1 MDPSVRPQFF
11 DGQYVGADDL
21 EAIGAYGD
29 ARLREHL
36 LGGHTWGIAAGL
48 DIVEKPRPDGAVD
61 AWVQPG
67 YGWDGYGRVMTVRS
81 PVPVAPDALKGF
93 PSGAWFVWLA
103 YRETGQN
110 AARAAYGLCEG
121 LDLYLRVMESC
132 ELRITGDLRL
142 DERVGGVAFGG
153 ATRPD
158 PRLVRRVF
166 DPAGPFLCDG
176 SVPEQG
182 APPGGAK
189 AVWLLP
195 LGLVGWDSAAGRLRP
210 LATPE
215 RLGARALRRY
225 AGAVA
230 ESILAPGGLL
240 RLRPRLALAKGKT
253 DGDVDAVC
261 AERALGAADLV
272 EEDGRALPRD
282 LVWVE
287 GHLRAYGDA
296 RLFGGRLELRG
307 RDGGEPQGPFTLGRR
322 DAIPTIAQELEVA
335 IGTAAG
341 TGLKNRLIV
350 GPVVEANAAPR
361 RLRPVL
367 AVEAD
372 GRVGVGT
379 ATPDLTLDVKGD
391 FGRDDGPAT
400 VHLQQSRVGDAG
412 NGRLVL
418 TAGGR
423 SIVLGDANHHIGIN
437 TATPSPAYALEVK
450 GTVGLTAVPAAV
462 TLLGSAIR
470 DAGDGVLRIAS
481 GGSIVAFDGG
491 DRVGIGTDAPAGD
504 LLLDVKGGI
513 GSSQG
518 PAFLR
523 LLGSVIRDGGDGVLR
538 IASGGATVAFDGNDR
553 VGIGT
558 DAPAADLRLD
568 VRGGIGS
575 SQGPA
580 FLRLLDSVIR
590 DGGDGVL
597 RIASGGNTVAFDGG
611 DRVGI
616 GTAVPAATLDVAGTA
631 RFGNDVTVYGQLYST
646 GTFWPPSDSQLKSDV
661 APIEDALA
669 TLLRLRGVRFVWRP
683 DADEDRRPQVG
694 MLADE
699 VEAVFPQWV
708 REGPDGFK
716 RMSARGFE
724 GLAVEAI
731 RELDR
736 RLRENEALAGRV
748 EELEGRIAR
757 LEATLSVQP
766 DAPKPSKPERPPKRP
781 RGSA

>member
-11 DGQYVGADDL
+11 DGQYIGADDL

-36 LGGHTWGIAAGL
+36 LGGHSWGIAAGL

-103 YRETGQN
+103 YRETGQS

-132 ELRITGDLRL
+132 ELRVTGDLRL

-195 LGLVGWDSAAGRLRP
+195 LGLVGWDSGTGRLRP
-210 LATPE
+210 LAPPE
-215 RLGARALRRY
+215 RLGARTLRRY

-240 RLRPRLALAKGKT
+240 RLRPRLALAQGKT

-261 AERALGAADLV
+261 AERALGTADLV
-272 EEDGRALPRD
+272 EQDGRALPRD

-307 RDGGEPQGPFTLGRR
+307 GDGGEPQGPFTLGRR
-322 DAIPTIAQELEVA
+322 DAIPTVSQELEVA
-335 IGTAAG
+335 IGTATGA
-341 TGLKNRLIV
+341 GLKNRLIV
-350 GPVVEANAAPR
+350 GPVVDANAAPR

-412 NGRLVL
+412 DGRLVL
-418 TAGGR
+418 TAGAR
-423 SIVLGDANHHIGIN
+423 SIVLGDADHHVGIN
-437 TATPSPAYALEVK
+437 TAAPSPAFALEVK

-462 TLLGSAIR
+462 TLLDSTIR
-470 DAGDGVLRIAS
+470 DGGDGVLRIAS
-481 GGSIVAFDGG
+481 GGNTVAFDGG

-518 PAFLR
+518 PAFVR
-523 LLGSVIRDGGDGVLR
+523 LLGSLIRDGGDGVLR
-538 IASGGATVAFDGNDR
+538 IASGGATVAFDGN
-553 VGIGT
+553 
-558 DAPAADLRLD
+558 
-568 VRGGIGS
+568 
-575 SQGPA
+575 
-580 FLRLLDSVIR
+580 
-590 DGGDGVL
+590 
-597 RIASGGNTVAFDGG
+597 

-646 GTFWPPSDSQLKSDV
+646 GTFWPPSDSRLKNDV
-661 APIEDALA
+661 TPIDDALA

-683 DADEDRRPQVG
+683 DADEDQRPQVG

-699 VEAVFPQWV
+699 VETIFPQWV
-708 REGPDGFK
+708 REGPDGLK

-724 GLAVEAI
+724 GLAVEAF

-736 RLRENEALAGRV
+736 RVRENDALAGRV

-757 LEATLSVQP
+757 LEAALAGRV
-766 DAPKPSKPERPPKRP
+766 DAPVPTKPARPPKRP